1 MNSGYWLLY
10 SMLFAPELGSRGMGL
25 GHRYEK
31 NAALLRIRSIEKHGS
46 VNHLTVKE
54 EGNRAEDK
62 EKNSET

>member
-1 MNSGYWLLY
+1 
-10 SMLFAPELGSRGMGL
+10 MGL